1 MPVLGP
7 GLRGITRRIRAWLEA
22 MPSFAP
28 PAAMQMNLG
37 GAQIAPDSSKN
48 WPVSAR
54 KQGRT
59 STASCF
65 VTEDRRSENGSGPA
79 AVSEVRTGGL
89 EILDE
94 LAEEWRELCEE
105 GPCDEPFCRPEW
117 VSAYLRVFAPRAR
130 VVLVSARVEG
140 RLQAVL
146 PLMEESGWLCGLP
159 VKKLRAP
166 ANVHSVRFDMV
177 RGGGAEGEAAV
188 LAVWRKLR
196 DLPEWDL
203 IELPCTLEGGAH
215 ELLLRAAQR
224 DGFPAESVLVWRSI
238 YVPLAGAQGD
248 GRPWTPGR
256 KADFR
261 SKLCRR
267 RRQLEQAGPLAQ
279 WRNTEANPEAL
290 RAFFAL
296 EASGWKGRRDSAVA
310 CQPQL
315 EQFYTEI
322 AWAAARYGYFSL
334 DGLESGGEL
343 VSAHFGMR
351 YRGRYFLPKAAYNE
365 NYRRFGPGLLLVE
378 AILRECQARGMRE
391 FDFTGPWAQDE
402 TQWSLKT
409 RDQHFSYIFHRRVY
423 GALLHGVRFR
433 LRRAAKKLLRR
444 ESFIASPG
452 PMDSAAS

>member
-1 MPVLGP
+1 
-7 GLRGITRRIRAWLEA
+7 

-28 PAAMQMNLG
+28 PVAMQMHLG
-37 GAQIAPDSSKN
+37 NRRITLGSTKD
-48 WPVSAR
+48 WPVLTAT
-54 KQGRT
+54 QGRT
-59 STASCF
+59 SSPGR
-65 VTEDRRSENGSGPA
+65 VLTEDRRRENGSGSAP
-79 AVSEVRTGGL
+79 VSEVRTGGL

-94 LAEEWRELCEE
+94 LSEEWRELCEE

-117 VSAYLRVFAPRAR
+117 ASAYLRAFAPWAR
-130 VVLVSARVEG
+130 VVLVSARVDG

-166 ANVHSVRFDMV
+166 ANVHSVRFDVV
-177 RGGGAEGEAAV
+177 RGGGAEGEAAA

-196 DLPEWDL
+196 DLPGWDM
-203 IELPCTLEGGAH
+203 IELPCTVEGGAH

-256 KADFR
+256 KAEFR
-261 SKLCRR
+261 AKLSRR
-267 RRQLEQAGPLAQ
+267 RGQLEQAGPLVQ
-279 WRNTEANPEAL
+279 RRNAEADPEAL

-296 EASGWKGRRDSAVA
+296 EASGWKGRRGSAIA
-310 CQPQL
+310 CQLQL

-322 AWAAARYGYFSL
+322 ARAAARYGYFSL
-334 DGLESGGEL
+334 DALESGGEL
-343 VSAHFGMR
+343 VSAHFGLR

-378 AILRECQARGMRE
+378 AILRECQSRGMRE

-402 TQWSLKT
+402 AQWSVKT
-409 RDQHFSYIFHRRVY
+409 RDQYFSYIFHRRLY
-423 GALLHGVRFR
+423 GALMHSVRFR
-433 LRRAAKKLLRR
+433 LRRAVKKLLRR
-444 ESFIASPG
+444 ESFLTLPRPS
-452 PMDSAAS
+452 DSAAS